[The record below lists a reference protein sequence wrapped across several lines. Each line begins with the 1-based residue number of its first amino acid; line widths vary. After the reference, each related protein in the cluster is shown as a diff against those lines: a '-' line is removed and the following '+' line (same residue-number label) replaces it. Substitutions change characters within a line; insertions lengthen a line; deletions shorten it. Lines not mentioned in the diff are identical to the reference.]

1 MGQNVILIL
10 LTTWFGRWAD
20 WVGRHSDQIF
30 LYQKIPFNGWN
41 EGPYDTHI
49 NSSDHSLCV
58 SISLQ
63 KTFFNTGEK
72 GSLLDQILGFFLY
85 FSRYTINWRVELK
98 SWVTDNTTNS
108 CSKQGKIIC
117 VRFFFLFWT
126 FDNFHFILKCIFA
139 AFCDRTLEFILLS
152 VIVYTSLGSINIFPK
167 FQYGFLECNT
177 CHVFEQNMLSL
188 QVYLSVFT
196 RRSKYMV
203 ENIIIFP
210 SSYTKYS
217 SAFLIRLP
225 NSNLS

>member
-1 MGQNVILIL
+1 MDEMRVRMIRILTPQTIL
-10 LTTWFGRWAD
+10 CVFR
-20 WVGRHSDQIF
+20 F
-30 LYQKIPFNGWN
+30 LYKKHFSTLGRKDRCWIR
-41 EGPYDTHI
+41 
-49 NSSDHSLCV
+49 SSV
-58 SISLQ
+58 FFFISLA
-63 KTFFNTGEK
+63 
-72 GSLLDQILGFFLY
+72 ILSIEEL
-85 FSRYTINWRVELK
+85 SWRVEL
-98 SWVTDNTTNS
+98 
-108 CSKQGKIIC
+108 QIIQQIHVPNRGRLSVC
-117 VRFFFLFWT
+117 DFFLFWT

-139 AFCDRTLEFILLS
+139 AFCDKTLEFILLS

-177 CHVFEQNMLSL
+177 CHVFEQNILSL